1 MPQGQ
6 VQVEIKNNAVT
17 VKDTAWHD
25 IKRAKSSVRAVLS
38 QRKRPHQWPG
48 CLGSIVRRLV
58 HQFEWKIS
66 VQSNVGEGTE
76 VTINFG

>member
-1 MPQGQ
+1 MARDMG
-6 VQVEIKNNAVT
+6 
-17 VKDTAWHD
+17 
-25 IKRAKSSVRAVLS
+25 
-38 QRKRPHQWPG
+38 
-48 CLGSIVRRLV
+48 LGLSIVRRLV